1 MRRITL
7 PAILILVL
15 PLALVSD
22 FHLPAQPGLRGMVER
37 ARGQG
42 QQLNQG
48 PMFDCIPNVIV
59 TDAHWID
66 KKNGNDIIRVG
77 WQTFSQSACQ
87 NFSPFQ
93 STTTSLPSLG
103 GAPPPGFHGAY
114 NVKVTV
120 IRLFGGEDTG
130 TGSVSGSLL
139 GGSSVDVQV
148 PRGHLGNPVSVKI
161 HVQGS
166 GTGFGSKQARITGS
180 GAPSMESGTQ
190 TSGPSSGSENF
201 RSECLPSITIT
212 GLTYTPGSGGQ
223 KDSVT
228 VNWTA
233 TQPVSPCL
241 RIINFGVVV
250 RLRRVVA
257 GDTVATVGTGANAN
271 SATVQLT
278 AGKGQI
284 NTFEVT
290 VEAQAFSTNP
300 ISLSA
305 DKTINL

>member
-66 KKNGNDIIRVG
+66 KKNGNDIIRVS

-87 NFSPFQ
+87 NFSAKQFQ
-93 STTTSLPSLG
+93 SIGSFG
-103 GAPPPGFHGAY
+103 GASPGFGAGY
-114 NVKVTV
+114 NVNVTV
-120 IRLFGGEDTG
+120 IRSLGGED
-130 TGSVSGSLL
+130 SGSGAVTGGLL
-139 GGSSVDVQV
+139 GGFSVDVQV
-148 PRGHLGNPVSVKI
+148 PRNHLGQPKSCK
-161 HVQGS
+161 VQIKGS
-166 GTGFGSKQARITGS
+166 GYGFGSKQARITGS

-228 VNWTA
+228 VNWTG

-290 VEAQAFSTNP
+290 VEAQSFSTNP